1 VQYLQHA
8 GDVALYSL
16 PHVTTCTGDAQNGC
30 DVCRA
35 RSVVA
40 DVHHKYYL
48 FNLISLFICQN
59 VRSAIFRVNKNFT
72 VQQTR
77 QTGECTAFRPIS
89 AVKSRLRQSDGRA
102 VKDDAVVEII
112 QELK

>member
-1 VQYLQHA
+1 
-8 GDVALYSL
+8 VALYSL

-40 DVHHKYYL
+40 DVHHKYHL

-59 VRSAIFRVNKNFT
+59 VRSAIFRVNFT
-72 VQQTR
+72 VQQAR

-102 VKDDAVVEII
+102 VKDDAVVEIR

>member
-1 VQYLQHA
+1 M
-8 GDVALYSL
+8 ALYSL

-40 DVHHKYYL
+40 DVHHKYHL

-59 VRSAIFRVNKNFT
+59 VRSAIFRVNFT
-72 VQQTR
+72 VQQAR

-102 VKDDAVVEII
+102 VKDDAVVEIR